1 MIPLAHVGGVPVE
14 ELLPALAS
22 TGASLL
28 AARAWLNLRARR
40 PRRPEIHK

>member
-1 MIPLAHVGGVPVE
+1 MPVE

-28 AARAWLNLRARR
+28 TARAWLSLRLRWDRNREASR
-40 PRRPEIHK
+40 

>member
-1 MIPLAHVGGVPVE
+1 MPVE

-28 AARAWLNLRARR
+28 VARAWLNLHFRR
-40 PRRPEIHK
+40 DRHREQR